1 MPIRSLLYVP
11 ASNARALEK
20 SRFLSCD
27 GVIID
32 LEDAVAPQAKAAARA
47 ALPAAMEGGGGRNRL
62 RLVRINALSTPWGQD
77 DLDALGGLGCDGVAV
92 PKVSGPADL
101 DAVAARCDLPLWA
114 MIETARGVL
123 SAPAIC
129 GHPRLAG
136 VIMGT
141 NDLARELGAR
151 PRADR
156 MPLWTALQGVLLA
169 ARAAGVP
176 AIDGV
181 CNALDEPERFAAECV
196 QGRDM
201 GFDGKSL
208 IHPAQIAAA
217 NAAFAPSAD
226 EIDLARRRIA
236 GFEAAQAAGQGVAV
250 VDGEIVEA
258 LHVETARK
266 TLALAERI
274 AAEADA

>member
-20 SRFLSCD
+20 ARSLPCD

-47 ALPAAMEGGGGRNRL
+47 ALPAALEGGGGRNRL

-77 DLDALGGLGCDGVAV
+77 DLVALGGLDCDGVAV
-92 PKVSGPADL
+92 PKVSDPADL
-101 DAVAARCDLPLWA
+101 DAVAASCDLPLWA

-151 PRADR
+151 SRADR

-181 CNALDEPERFAAECV
+181 CNALDEPERFAAECA

-258 LHVETARK
+258 LHVETARR

-274 AAEADA
+274 AAGADA